1 MMPSDNDPGDTTLA
15 AVPAYRPGLVVE
27 TRSAPGGAM
36 LCILV
41 GDLDIETLAPAA
53 EMLDALVAQRPRAVV
68 IDLGGVGFCDSSGLN
83 VLLRTR
89 IAAEQGGLELRLAA
103 VPPTVMRVLDL
114 TGARAVFSIHE
125 SVAGAL
131 AG

>member
-1 MMPSDNDPGDTTLA
+1 MTPSDNDPGDTALA
-15 AVPAYRPGLVVE
+15 AVPPPRPGLVVE

-36 LCILV
+36 LCVLT

-53 EMLDALVAQRPRAVV
+53 ETLDTLVAQRPGSVV
-68 IDLGGVGFCDSSGLN
+68 IDLRGVGFCDSSGLN

-89 IAAEQGGLELRLAA
+89 LAAERAGSELRLAA

-114 TGARAVFSIHE
+114 TGARAVFSIHD
-125 SVAGAL
+125 SVAEAL
-131 AG
+131 AA